1 MFELKTGE
9 SDLQKVRGGRERA
22 SGMPGNG
29 SISETKEKIEGE
41 GRNEILISV
50 PEY

>member
-1 MFELKTGE
+1 MVELKTGE

-22 SGMPGNG
+22 SGMLGNC
-29 SISETKEKIEGE
+29 SISETKEKTEGE
-41 GRNEILISV
+41 RKNEILISV